1 MFDPGAAEGFEA
13 TYELRMGED
22 RFRAEV
28 SGDSFKV
35 ERGGVERPDA
45 TIEADSA
52 TLAELVYQGRALAEA
67 LRSGD
72 VKIAGD
78 EAAVER
84 LLTLFPLPEPAA
96 LV

>member
-1 MFDPGAAEGFEA
+1 
-13 TYELRMGED
+13 
-22 RFRAEV
+22 
-28 SGDSFKV
+28 
-35 ERGGVERPDA
+35 VERPDA

-52 TLAELVYQGRALAEA
+52 TLAELVYQDRPLTEA

-72 VKIAGD
+72 VKIEGD

>member
-1 MFDPGAAEGFEA
+1 
-13 TYELRMGED
+13 
-22 RFRAEV
+22 V
-28 SGDSFKV
+28 SGNSFEV
-35 ERGGVERPDA
+35 ERGSVERPDA

-52 TLAELVYQGRALAEA
+52 TLAELVYQDRPLTEA

-72 VKIAGD
+72 VKIEGD